1 MLTIA
6 ASEQKSNCSN
16 EFKLKTDNNLASR
29 IYCKSIMK
37 INLVRKYYENVVAF
51 LLIVE
56 LFPGNPNFDTNSK
69 TSKDDGNQS

>member
-1 MLTIA
+1 
-6 ASEQKSNCSN
+6 
-16 EFKLKTDNNLASR
+16 
-29 IYCKSIMK
+29 MK

-51 LLIVE
+51 PLMVE